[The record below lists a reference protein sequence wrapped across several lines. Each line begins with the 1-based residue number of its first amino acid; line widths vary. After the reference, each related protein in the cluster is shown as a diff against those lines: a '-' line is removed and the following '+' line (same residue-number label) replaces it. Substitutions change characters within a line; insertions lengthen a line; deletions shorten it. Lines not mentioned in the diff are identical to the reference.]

1 MTKSF
6 ESQTIPVISTSH
18 ITQEVNDLLVEENA
32 PWCASANH
40 IGFGFF
46 IRLANPRPHEGVP
59 VPQCLLDICDWRVK
73 MTREGLLDD
82 CGWVQLDRDAA
93 PIEDLPTYEW

>member
-1 MTKSF
+1 MTKPF
-6 ESQTIPVISTSH
+6 ETQTIPVISTAH
-18 ITQEVNDLLVEENA
+18 ITKEVNDLLEEENA

-46 IRLANPRPHEGVP
+46 IRLVNPRPHEGMP
-59 VPQCLLDICDWRVK
+59 VPQCLLDIRDWRMK

-82 CGWVQLDRDAA
+82 CAWVQLDRDAA
-93 PIEDLPTYEW
+93 PLDDLPTYEW